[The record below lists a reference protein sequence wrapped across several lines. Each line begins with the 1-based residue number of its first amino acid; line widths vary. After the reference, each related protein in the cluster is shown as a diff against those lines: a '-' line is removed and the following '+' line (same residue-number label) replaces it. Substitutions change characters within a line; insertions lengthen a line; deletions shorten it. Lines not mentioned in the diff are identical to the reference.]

1 MATVDKNFRVKNG
14 LVVEGATAT
23 VNGNNVV
30 TDADTTDI
38 LSEGTS
44 NLYFTA
50 QRAIDAVASGDFNT
64 DVVEEGTSNLYF
76 TDERVQDVLVNAV
89 QENIAITATDGIL
102 YITAENGVE
111 DSTTDDLDEGTVN
124 LYFTSQRVLDVVS
137 GGGEGF
143 TTDSVTEGTT
153 NLYYTDARVQDVISN
168 SDTDDLSEGT
178 TNLYYTDTRVENV
191 IASSDTDDISEGT
204 ENLYFTESRARSS
217 IAAGTGIAYTSTDG
231 IINVD
236 TDEIATVAYVNAT
249 AEGLHVHTSVAVAT
263 TANIADLASPPATID
278 GVTLTE
284 GMRVL
289 VKDQTN
295 LSENGIYVVDT
306 GALVRA
312 DDHDTATEVRSGDFV
327 FVTGGNT
334 QASSGFVQ
342 INDVSTLGTDPIEW
356 SQFIGAGV
364 FTAGTGL
371 DLNGNVF
378 SLDATTDLVTEGTT
392 NLYFTDQRAIDAVAG
407 GDFNT
412 DVVEE
417 GTTNLYYTDARV
429 EDVIASSDTDD
440 LAEGTTN
447 LYYTDARVEDV
458 IAASNTDDISEGTTN
473 LYYTTQRVYDDLV
486 NSVQENIS
494 ITTTDGLLYVTAEN
508 GVADST
514 TDDLDEGTTNLY
526 FTDQRAVDAL
536 EAVVP
541 NFTSVEINSVSK
553 QVAATTAVA
562 TADTATTVF
571 TFDSIEYRSG
581 KFLVKGAFGDHT
593 EISEVL
599 LTLDE
604 LDNIAITEYAIVGT
618 NGNLI
623 NVTATVSAG
632 DVVLQVSAVNANTDV
647 TVFGTLIV

>member
-14 LVVEGATAT
+14 LVVEGTTAT
-23 VNGNNVV
+23 VDGNNVV

-44 NLYFTA
+44 NLYFTD
-50 QRAIDAVASGDFNT
+50 QRAKDAVTSGVDT
-64 DVVEEGTSNLYF
+64 DGISEGTTNLYF
-76 TDERVQDVLVNAV
+76 TDERVQTVLVNAV
-89 QENIAITATDGIL
+89 QENIQITSTDGVL
-102 YITAENGVE
+102 FITAENGVE
-111 DSTTDDLDEGTVN
+111 DSTTDDLEEGTVN
-124 LYFTSQRVLDVVS
+124 LYFTSERVLDVVS

-143 TTDSVTEGTT
+143 TTDSVTEGTA

-191 IASSDTDDISEGT
+191 IANSDTDDISEGT

-217 IAAGTGIAYTSTDG
+217 IGAGTGIIYTSTDG

-289 VKDQTN
+289 VKDQTD

-334 QASSGFVQ
+334 QASTGFVQ

-371 DLNGNVF
+371 DLTGNVF
-378 SLDATTDLVTEGTT
+378 SLDATTDLVSEGTG
-392 NLYFTDQRAIDAVAG
+392 NLYFTDERAVSAVVN
-407 GDFNT
+407 GD
-412 DVVEE
+412 V
-417 GTTNLYYTDARV
+417 
-429 EDVIASSDTDD
+429 DTDD
-440 LAEGTTN
+440 IEEGTTN

-458 IAASNTDDISEGTTN
+458 IAASDTDDLSEGTTNLYYTDARVENVIANSDTDDISEGTTN

-486 NSVQENIS
+486 NSVQENIV

-541 NFTSVEINSVSK
+541 NFTEIEINSVSK
-553 QVAATTAVA
+553 QVAASILVDSDTGGFTAYS
-562 TADTATTVF
+562 
-571 TFDSIEYRSG
+571 FDPAEYRSA
-581 KFLVKGAFGDHT
+581 KFLVKAAFGSHT
-593 EISEVL
+593 QISEVL
-599 LTLDE
+599 LTLDTS
-604 LDNIAITEYAIVGT
+604 DNISITEYAIVTT
-618 NGNLI
+618 NGILI
-623 NVTATVSAG
+623 DISADQSG
-632 DVVLQVSAVNANTDV
+632 GQILLIVNAENANTTV
-647 TVFGTLIV
+647 TVFGTLIA